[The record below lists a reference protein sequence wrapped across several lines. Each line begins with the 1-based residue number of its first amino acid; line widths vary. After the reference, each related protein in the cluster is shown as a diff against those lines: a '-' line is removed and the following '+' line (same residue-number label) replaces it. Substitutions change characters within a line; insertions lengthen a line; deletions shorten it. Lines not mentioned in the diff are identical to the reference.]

1 MNEVSLVKKKKKII
15 SIRECQLLEIVWQYM
30 GFPGGS
36 DHKESACNPGDP
48 GSIPGSGKS
57 PWKKEWQSTP
67 VFLSGEF
74 HGKRSLA
81 DYSPRGQSQT

>member
-1 MNEVSLVKKKKKII
+1 
-15 SIRECQLLEIVWQYM
+15 M